1 MLSTYSLKTYNAR
14 LRCNLMIMNWI
25 STLGEKEDFTN
36 IKLFFLYVLDM
47 LILFLNYGLCNR
59 VIIFVFSR
67 K

>member
-1 MLSTYSLKTYNAR
+1 
-14 LRCNLMIMNWI
+14 MIMNWI

-47 LILFLNYGLCNR
+47 LILFLNYGEWLFLSFQENNLK
-59 VIIFVFSR
+59 R